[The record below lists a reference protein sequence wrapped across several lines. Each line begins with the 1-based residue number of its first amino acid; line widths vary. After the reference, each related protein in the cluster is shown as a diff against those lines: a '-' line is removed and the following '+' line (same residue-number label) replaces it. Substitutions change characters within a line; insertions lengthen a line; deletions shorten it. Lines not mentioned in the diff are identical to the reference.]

1 MDPPHI
7 VSMPTRATSAP
18 ALDSRYRTEPLW
30 NVRTL
35 TIGSV
40 FNVTEALCDNLPL
53 LASTVIE
60 NMPTAPD
67 GDTENV
73 TD

>member
-1 MDPPHI
+1 M
-7 VSMPTRATSAP
+7 
-18 ALDSRYRTEPLW
+18 
-30 NVRTL
+30 
-35 TIGSV
+35 GSV

-53 LASTVIE
+53 VACTVIE
-60 NMPTAPD
+60 NMPTAAD